1 MMALVITFESNTS
14 DHSARRAVMRDADAR
29 ISKIQKSSILTE
41 SFTKIRL
48 DEISSAKLLLT
59 KFLNLI
65 TSNEMW

>member
-14 DHSARRAVMRDADAR
+14 DHFARRAVMRDADAR

-48 DEISSAKLLLT
+48 HEISSAKRLLT